1 MTEGQSRPWRAIL
14 RNALTWGA
22 AWAVA
27 GGAIVA
33 AFALFDPRPG
43 IESLPERLGM
53 ALFAAVSWGVRFGII
68 GAVIGTAFAAA
79 IRFGYQGRRLADINP
94 LRFTLL
100 GALIGGAGVP
110 LFLQMMN
117 VLSGGGPIAWGLVTD
132 DAVWSTVFGAA
143 VAGGTIMLA
152 RRASGVERLAQSVE
166 GQESRVELEA
176 GGTPV
181 PEASELRRASSARR
195 LTLSSPRHPHR
206 LHRPEIPDPGLAE
219 VEGGI
224 GAPEKP
230 VGLDGEVAEAHQHRP
245 VPFRQQATVT

>member
-1 MTEGQSRPWRAIL
+1 MAGNVSRPWRAIA

-68 GAVIGTAFAAA
+68 GAVIGTAFAAV
-79 IRFGYQGRRLADINP
+79 IRLGYQGRRLADINP

-100 GALIGGAGVP
+100 GALIGGVGVP

-132 DAVWSTVFGAA
+132 DAKWATLFGAA
-143 VAGGTIMLA
+143 VAGGTILLA
-152 RRASGVERLAQSVE
+152 RRSVEREAPSIE
-166 GQESRVELEA
+166 GQESSIELGPA
-176 GGTPV
+176 GTRALDAPQLHTGT
-181 PEASELRRASSARR
+181 ESSVMRSAHGAQRI
-195 LTLSSPRHPHR
+195 TAPPAPPPSSRNP
-206 LHRPEIPDPGLAE
+206 
-219 VEGGI
+219 
-224 GAPEKP
+224 
-230 VGLDGEVAEAHQHRP
+230 
-245 VPFRQQATVT
+245 